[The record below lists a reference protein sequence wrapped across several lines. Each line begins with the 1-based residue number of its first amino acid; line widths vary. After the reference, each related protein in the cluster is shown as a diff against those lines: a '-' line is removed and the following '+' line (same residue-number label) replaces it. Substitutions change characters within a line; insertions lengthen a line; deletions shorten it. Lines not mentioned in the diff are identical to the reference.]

1 MDRFLKSKYK
11 IGEQIGDN
19 PFSVTYKGA
28 ILGNDLPLVIKIYK
42 RRVLNSPLIK
52 EIKRKVRDLCALSH
66 PNIAKVFDGDYGWQG
81 FYFVREYIEGKS
93 LAEVLKSGKPMDVDK
108 ATDVGL
114 SICEGIR
121 TAHENGMIHGS
132 LIPNNVFID
141 NGGVVKLTDFVIE
154 GSMRGATKEG
164 AEELFNTGA
173 YLAPERIKGE
183 LPSKSTDIYNIG
195 LLLYNML
202 TLRNPFDG
210 NSEIDKALKL
220 VRRDVPP
227 PSKWNSSIP
236 SYMDEIVLKAMAK
249 DPMLRFDIIELHS
262 SLKAKGLVSTRSDID
277 IPDISFEASFEEAEK
292 LREGEASKKKIKFRI
307 SFWFWIPFII
317 LTLLLVAFL
326 YFKYLVVW
334 E

>member
-1 MDRFLKSKYK
+1 MERFLKSKYK
-11 IGEQIGDN
+11 IGDQIGDG

-28 ILGNDLPLVIKIYK
+28 ILGNDLPIVIKIYK

-52 EIKRKVRDLCALSH
+52 EIKKKVRDLCALSH

-81 FYFVREYIEGKS
+81 FYFVREYIEGKN
-93 LAEVLKSGKPMDVDK
+93 LAEILKPGKGMEIDK
-108 ATDVGL
+108 ATDIGL

-121 TAHENGMIHGS
+121 TAHENNIIHGA

-141 NGGVVKLTDFVIE
+141 KDGVVKLTDFVIE

-164 AEELFNTGA
+164 ALELFQSGA
-173 YLAPERIKGE
+173 HLAPERIKGG
-183 LPSKSTDIYNIG
+183 LPSKSTDVYNIG

-202 TLRNPFDG
+202 TSRSPYDG
-210 NSEIDKALKL
+210 NSEIDRALKL
-220 VRRDVPP
+220 VRSELPP

-236 SYMDEIVLKAMAK
+236 SYMDEIILKAMAK
-249 DPMLRFDIIELHS
+249 DPMLRFDIVELHS
-262 SLKAKGLVSTRSDID
+262 SLKAKRIVSSRTDVD
-277 IPDISFEASFEEAEK
+277 IPEISFEASFEEAEK
-292 LREGEASKKKIKFRI
+292 LRESERVEKKKSWI
-307 SFWFWIPFII
+307 SLWFWIPFII
-317 LTLLLVAFL
+317 LILLIVTFI